1 MWGAP
6 PCQGLLVA
14 QLQGG
19 PATEKGTRAEAL
31 RGSSKVFLLLFQ
43 KTWGQYLSILFAV
56 HMVVLQLQ
64 TSLVGLALRG
74 RAYPRT
80 HMSVLSPL
88 CSCLLLQSPH
98 YKDSA

>member
-1 MWGAP
+1 
-6 PCQGLLVA
+6 
-14 QLQGG
+14 
-19 PATEKGTRAEAL
+19 
-31 RGSSKVFLLLFQ
+31 
-43 KTWGQYLSILFAV
+43 
-56 HMVVLQLQ
+56 MVVLQLQ